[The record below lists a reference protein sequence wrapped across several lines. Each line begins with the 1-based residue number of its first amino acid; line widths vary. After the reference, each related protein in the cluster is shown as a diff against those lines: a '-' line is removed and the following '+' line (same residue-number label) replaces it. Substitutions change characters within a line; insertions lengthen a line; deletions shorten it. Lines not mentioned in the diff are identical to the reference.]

1 MRGLLFGAFALCVM
15 GLAYWAYYENYK
27 TQDAL
32 RTASALQR
40 EIGAS
45 RETLAVLQAEWAYL
59 NRPERL
65 ADLAN
70 LNFERLQLLPITR
83 MQFGRVSQVSYP
95 PKPFDINDLTGSVEV
110 RGELEDEPVIEG
122 LAPYEGED

>member
-1 MRGLLFGAFALCVM
+1 MRGLLFGFFALAVM

-32 RTASALQR
+32 RTATALQR

-45 RETLAVLQAEWAYL
+45 RETLSVLEAEWAYL

-65 ADLAN
+65 ADLAD

-83 MQFGRVSQVSYP
+83 DQFGSVAQVGYP
-95 PKPFDINDLTGSVEV
+95 PARFEIEELTGMIDV
-110 RGELEDEPVIEG
+110 RGQIVDGSTPDG
-122 LAPYEGED
+122 DYP

>member
-1 MRGLLFGAFALCVM
+1 MRGLLFGFFALAVM

-32 RTASALQR
+32 RTATALQR

-45 RETLAVLQAEWAYL
+45 RETLSVLEAEWAYL

-65 ADLAN
+65 ADLAD

-83 MQFGRVSQVSYP
+83 DQFGSVAQVGYP
-95 PKPFDINDLTGSVEV
+95 AATFDINELTGMIDV
-110 RGELEDEPVIEG
+110 RGQIVDGSTPDG
-122 LAPYEGED
+122 DYP

>member
-1 MRGLLFGAFALCVM
+1 MRGILFGLFALAVM
-15 GLAYWAYYENYK
+15 GLAYWAYSENYK

-40 EIGAS
+40 EIGHQ

-65 ADLAN
+65 SDLAK
-70 LNFERLQLLPITR
+70 LNFDKLQLLPITR
-83 MQFGRVSQVSYP
+83 DQFALVTQVNFP
-95 PKPFDINDLTGSVEV
+95 PIEFNIEDLIGEIEV
-110 RGELEDEPVIEG
+110 QGQLTPENGEQN
-122 LAPYEGED
+122 

>member
-1 MRGLLFGAFALCVM
+1 MRGLFFGFFALAVM

-32 RTASALQR
+32 RTATALQR

-45 RETLAVLQAEWAYL
+45 RETLSVLEAEWAYL

-65 ADLAN
+65 ADLAD
-70 LNFERLQLLPITR
+70 LNFERLQLLPITSDR
-83 MQFGRVSQVSYP
+83 FGSVAQIGYP
-95 PKPFDINDLTGSVEV
+95 VATFDINELTGMIDV
-110 RGELEDEPVIEG
+110 RGQIVDGSTPDG
-122 LAPYEGED
+122 DYP

>member
-1 MRGLLFGAFALCVM
+1 MRGLLFGIFALAVM
-15 GLAYWAYYENYK
+15 GLAYWAYHENYK

-45 RETLAVLQAEWAYL
+45 RETLSVLEAEWAYL

-65 ADLAN
+65 ADLAD

-83 MQFGRVSQVSYP
+83 DRFGSVAQVGFP
-95 PKPFDINDLTGSVEV
+95 PATFDIDELTGMIDV
-110 RGELEDEPVIEG
+110 RGQIIDETSPDGVF
-122 LAPYEGED
+122 P

>member
-1 MRGLLFGAFALCVM
+1 MRGLLFGFFALAVM

-32 RTASALQR
+32 RTATALQR

-45 RETLAVLQAEWAYL
+45 RETLSVLEAEWAYL

-65 ADLAN
+65 ADLAD
-70 LNFERLQLLPITR
+70 LNFERLQLLPITSDR
-83 MQFGRVSQVSYP
+83 FGSVALIGYP
-95 PKPFDINDLTGSVEV
+95 VATFDIKELTGMIDV
-110 RGELEDEPVIEG
+110 RGQIKDQATPDG
-122 LAPYEGED
+122 DYP